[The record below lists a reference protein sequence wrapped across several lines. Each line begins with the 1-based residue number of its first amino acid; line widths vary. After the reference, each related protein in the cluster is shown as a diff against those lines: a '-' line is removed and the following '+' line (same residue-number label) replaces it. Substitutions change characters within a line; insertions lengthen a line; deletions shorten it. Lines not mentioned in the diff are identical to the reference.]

1 MVLVLALK
9 GRRAADG
16 GPLARSLAPLFL
28 NGTLYSQCDGDGPMA
43 METVSKHLFFHG
55 RMNSYVLPE
64 CYELF
69 SFGVAENI

>member
-28 NGTLYSQCDGDGPMA
+28 NGTLYSQCDGDGGEA
-43 METVSKHLFFHG
+43 SL
-55 RMNSYVLPE
+55 L
-64 CYELF
+64 LW
-69 SFGVAENI
+69 ENEFIRTL